1 MLRKQGYAFSTEELN
16 QLFSDI
22 VDLTTNKVLL
32 PQTTHLVTLLS
43 DEQLA
48 VINDKFKIYQIIIE
62 PEYYSLVAFLS
73 IVKNNFEKVL
83 NVSSLE
89 KLISVFEKIHSET
102 TSSVSEYHRLI
113 EGKSYYKKLSF
124 HKLYYPPYED
134 YISLYEELNNR
145 SPDIKEYET
154 RLAQAEMPRVL
165 DILGVKIQVDIDN
178 LTVKKL

>member
-89 KLISVFEKIHSET
+89 KLISVFEKIH
-102 TSSVSEYHRLI
+102 RC
-113 EGKSYYKKLSF
+113 
-124 HKLYYPPYED
+124 
-134 YISLYEELNNR
+134 
-145 SPDIKEYET
+145 
-154 RLAQAEMPRVL
+154 
-165 DILGVKIQVDIDN
+165 
-178 LTVKKL
+178 